1 MECVGT
7 DPRMSEQMTGL
18 EERERTPRLLVVDD
32 DPATAE
38 LIRQWFAD
46 SMEVLDASDGK
57 QGLEQAFE
65 SRPDLLLLD
74 LRMPGLD
81 GIAVAQQLKRD
92 PRTRAIPIVVLS
104 ACRDAE
110 SKIDAFSAGADD
122 YMTKPFEVQEVEAR
136 VRSMLRKREALIN
149 MELAVRDLTSTNER
163 LEQLLMVDEKTGLY
177 NFREFQ
183 RRLKAEWS
191 RAERYGVPLS
201 LVFFD
206 LDHFKGI
213 NDTLGHP
220 AGDKILEEFSML
232 ATGGARANDIAARY
246 GGEEFA
252 VILPHTELGMAL
264 RVAERIR
271 RAVDAFTF
279 NADDREAHVTVSG
292 GVATYPGSQGI
303 DSMDALVRAADA
315 ALYRAKD
322 QGRNRIVVSET
333 GAPGS
338 TPTQPR
344 SWRRR
349 SPEASN

>member
-1 MECVGT
+1 MNEHTAG
-7 DPRMSEQMTGL
+7 SA
-18 EERERTPRLLVVDD
+18 ERERTPRLLVVDD
-32 DPATAE
+32 DPATAQ

-46 SMEVLDASDGK
+46 SMDVLDAVDGK
-57 QGLEQAFE
+57 QGLKRAFE

-81 GIAVAQQLKRD
+81 GIAVAQQLKSD
-92 PRTRAIPIVVLS
+92 SRTRAIPIVVLS

-110 SKIDAFSAGADD
+110 SKVEAFSAGADD
-122 YMTKPFEVQEVEAR
+122 YMTKPFEVQEIDAR

-149 MELAVRDLTSTNER
+149 MEHAVRDLTSTNER

-183 RRLKAEWS
+183 RKLKAEWS
-191 RAERYGVPLS
+191 RAERYGMPLS

-206 LDHFKGI
+206 LDHLKQI

-220 AGDKILEEFSML
+220 TGDKILGEFAVL

-252 VILPHTELGMAL
+252 VILPHTELDMAL

-271 RAVDAFTF
+271 RAVDCFTF
-279 NADDREAHVTVSG
+279 NANDSPAHVTVSG
-292 GVATYPGSQGI
+292 GVATYPGGEGI

-322 QGRNRIVVSET
+322 GGRNKVVVCET
-333 GAPGS
+333 GTPGNL
-338 TPTQPR
+338 PAAAR

-349 SPEASN
+349 SPEAS

>member
-1 MECVGT
+1 
-7 DPRMSEQMTGL
+7 MSEQTTGSKKQA
-18 EERERTPRLLVVDD
+18 RIPKLLVVDD
-32 DPATAE
+32 DPATAQ

-46 SMEVLDASDGK
+46 SMEVLDAPDGRR
-57 QGLEQAFE
+57 GLEQAFKI
-65 SRPDLLLLD
+65 RPDLLLLD

-81 GIAVAQQLKRD
+81 GIAVAQQLKSD
-92 PRTRAIPIVVLS
+92 SRTRAIPIVVLS
-104 ACRDAE
+104 ARRDTE
-110 SKIDAFSAGADD
+110 SKVEAFSAGADD

-136 VRSMLRKREALIN
+136 VRSMLRKREALLN
-149 MELAVRDLTSTNER
+149 MELTVRDLTSTNER

-206 LDHFKGI
+206 LDHFKEI

-220 AGDKILEEFSML
+220 AGDKILAEFSML

-252 VILPHTELGMAL
+252 VILPHTELEMAL

-279 NADDREAHVTVSG
+279 NADEKPTHVTVSG
-292 GVATYPGSQGI
+292 GVATYPGGKGI
-303 DSMDALVRAADA
+303 DSMDALVRSADA

-322 QGRNRIVVSET
+322 EGRNRVVACDT
-333 GAPGS
+333 GGPGS
-338 TPTQPR
+338 AIPKPR

-349 SPEASN
+349 SPGASS

>member
-1 MECVGT
+1 
-7 DPRMSEQMTGL
+7 
-18 EERERTPRLLVVDD
+18 
-32 DPATAE
+32 
-38 LIRQWFAD
+38 
-46 SMEVLDASDGK
+46 
-57 QGLEQAFE
+57 
-65 SRPDLLLLD
+65 
-74 LRMPGLD
+74 MPGLD
-81 GIAVAQQLKRD
+81 GIAVAQRLKSD
-92 PRTRAIPIVVLS
+92 ARTRAIPIVVLS

-110 SKIDAFSAGADD
+110 SKVEAFSAGADD
-122 YMTKPFEVQEVEAR
+122 YMTKPFEVQEVDAR
-136 VRSMLRKREALIN
+136 VRSMLRKRKALMS
-149 MELAVRDLTSTNER
+149 MELAVRDLTTTNER

-183 RRLKAEWS
+183 RRLQAEWS

-206 LDHFKGI
+206 LDYFKRV

-220 AGDKILEEFSML
+220 AGDKILEEFAVL

-252 VILPHTELGMAL
+252 VILPHTDLEMAS

-271 RAVDAFTF
+271 RAVDTFTF
-279 NADDREAHVTVSG
+279 NADDQPTHVTVSG
-292 GVATYPGSQGI
+292 GVATFPGGQGI

-322 QGRNRIVVSET
+322 QGRNRVVVCET
-333 GAPGS
+333 GESGS
-338 TPTQPR
+338 ATAEPR

-349 SPEASN
+349 SPEAST

>member
-1 MECVGT
+1 MGEQTRG
-7 DPRMSEQMTGL
+7 SERP
-18 EERERTPRLLVVDD
+18 EHTPKLLVVDD
-32 DPATAE
+32 DDSTVQ
-38 LIRQWFAD
+38 LVRRWFGE
-46 SMEVLDASDGK
+46 SMEVLEAVDGE
-57 QGLEQAFE
+57 QGLQRALD
-65 SRPDLLLLD
+65 SQPDLLLLD

-81 GIAVAQQLKRD
+81 GIAVAQRLKSD
-92 PRTRAIPIVVLS
+92 SRTRTIPIVVLS
-104 ACRDAE
+104 ACRDAD
-110 SKIDAFSAGADD
+110 SKVQAFSAGADD
-122 YMTKPFEVQEVEAR
+122 YMTKPFEVQEVDAR

-149 MELAVRDLTSTNER
+149 MEHAVRDLTSTNER

-201 LVFFD
+201 LLFFD
-206 LDHFKGI
+206 LDHFKQI

-220 AGDKILEEFSML
+220 AGDTILEEFAML

-252 VILPHTELGMAL
+252 IILPHTELGKAR

-271 RAVDAFTF
+271 RAVDTFTF
-279 NADDREAHVTVSG
+279 NANESPTHVTVSG
-292 GVATYPGSQGI
+292 GVATYPGSAEI

-322 QGRNRIVVSET
+322 RGRNTIVVCEPGET
-333 GAPGS
+333 GAMPARPG
-338 TPTQPR
+338 

-349 SPEASN
+349 PPEASG

>member
-1 MECVGT
+1 
-7 DPRMSEQMTGL
+7 MSEQETGL
-18 EERERTPRLLVVDD
+18 EQRERTPTLLVVDD
-32 DPATAE
+32 DPATAQ

-46 SMEVLDASDGK
+46 SMEVLDAVDGK
-57 QGLEQAFE
+57 QGLERAFE

-81 GIAVAQQLKRD
+81 GIAVAQQLKSD

-110 SKIDAFSAGADD
+110 SKVEAFSAGADD
-122 YMTKPFEVQEVEAR
+122 YMTKPFEVQEVDAR
-136 VRSMLRKREALIN
+136 VRSMLRKREALMN

-163 LEQLLMVDEKTGLY
+163 LEQLLMIDEKTGLY

-191 RAERYGVPLS
+191 RSERYGVPLS

-206 LDHFKGI
+206 LDNFKQI

-252 VILPHTELGMAL
+252 VILPHTEREMAS

-271 RAVDAFTF
+271 RAVDEFKF
-279 NADDREAHVTVSG
+279 NAAEKPTHVTVSG
-292 GVATYPGSQGI
+292 GVATYPGGKGI
-303 DSMDALVRAADA
+303 DSMDALVRSADA

-322 QGRNRIVVSET
+322 QGRNCVVVCET
-333 GAPGS
+333 GEAGS
-338 TPTQPR
+338 GIRELR

-349 SPEASN
+349 SPEASG

>member
-1 MECVGT
+1 
-7 DPRMSEQMTGL
+7 MSEHRTGS

-32 DPATAE
+32 DPATAQ

-46 SMEVLDASDGK
+46 SMEVLDAPDGK
-57 QGLEQAFE
+57 QGLERAFE
-65 SRPDLLLLD
+65 SKPDLLLLD

-81 GIAVAQQLKRD
+81 GIAVAQQLKSD
-92 PRTRAIPIVVLS
+92 SRTRAIPIVVLS

-110 SKIDAFSAGADD
+110 SKVEAFSAGADD
-122 YMTKPFEVQEVEAR
+122 YMTKPFEVAEVDAR

-149 MELAVRDLTSTNER
+149 MEHAVRDLTSTNER

-213 NDTLGHP
+213 NDTLGHQ
-220 AGDKILEEFSML
+220 AGDKILEEFSVL

-252 VILPHTELGMAL
+252 VILPHTELAMAL

-271 RAVDAFTF
+271 RAVDSFTF
-279 NADDREAHVTVSG
+279 NAADSPTRVTVSG
-292 GVATYPGSQGI
+292 GVATFPGGAEI

-322 QGRNRIVVSET
+322 QGRNRIVVCET
-333 GAPGS
+333 GEAGDS
-338 TPTQPR
+338 VAKPR

-349 SPEASN
+349 ASGLSDSSAPE

>member
-1 MECVGT
+1 
-7 DPRMSEQMTGL
+7 MSESTPAA

-32 DPATAE
+32 DPATAQ
-38 LIRQWFAD
+38 LIRGWFAD
-46 SMEVLDASDGK
+46 SMEVLDASDGE
-57 QGLEQAFE
+57 QGLERTLE
-65 SRPDLLLLD
+65 SLPDLLLLD

-92 PRTRAIPIVVLS
+92 SRTRTIPIVVLS
-104 ACRDAE
+104 ACRDTD
-110 SKIDAFSAGADD
+110 SKVEAFSAGADD
-122 YMTKPFEVQEVEAR
+122 YITKPFEVQEVDAR
-136 VRSMLRKREALIN
+136 VRSMLRKREALLN
-149 MELAVRDLTSTNER
+149 MESAVRDLTSTNER

-206 LDHFKGI
+206 LDHFKQI
-213 NDTLGHP
+213 NDTLGHQ
-220 AGDKILEEFSML
+220 AGDKILEEFAL
-232 ATGGARANDIAARY
+232 LVTGGARANDVAARY

-271 RAVDAFTF
+271 RAVDDFTF
-279 NADDREAHVTVSG
+279 TAGDSSTSVSVSG
-292 GVATYPGSQGI
+292 GVATYPGGAGV

-322 QGRNRIVVSET
+322 EGRNRIVVCET
-333 GAPGS
+333 GAPGAVPH
-338 TPTQPR
+338 TPK

-349 SPEASN
+349 SPEASS

>member
-1 MECVGT
+1 
-7 DPRMSEQMTGL
+7 MSEQTTGS
-18 EERERTPRLLVVDD
+18 EQRERTPTLLVVDD
-32 DPATAE
+32 DPATAQ

-46 SMEVLDASDGK
+46 SMEVLDAPDGK
-57 QGLEQAFE
+57 QGLERAFE
-65 SRPDLLLLD
+65 SQPDLLLLD

-81 GIAVAQQLKRD
+81 GIAVAQQLKSD

-110 SKIDAFSAGADD
+110 SKVEAFCAGADD
-122 YMTKPFEVQEVEAR
+122 YITKPFEVQEVDAR
-136 VRSMLRKREALIN
+136 VRSMLRKRKALVN

-183 RRLKAEWS
+183 RRLRAEWS

-206 LDHFKGI
+206 LDHFKQI
-213 NDTLGHP
+213 NDALGHP
-220 AGDKILEEFSML
+220 AGDKILQEFSML

-252 VILPHTELGMAL
+252 VILPHTKREMAL

-279 NADDREAHVTVSG
+279 NADDKPTHVTVSG
-292 GVATYPGSQGI
+292 GVATYPGGKGI
-303 DSMDALVRAADA
+303 DSMDALVRSADA

-322 QGRNRIVVSET
+322 QGRNCVVVCET
-333 GAPGS
+333 GEAGAGIPES
-338 TPTQPR
+338 R

-349 SPEASN
+349 SS